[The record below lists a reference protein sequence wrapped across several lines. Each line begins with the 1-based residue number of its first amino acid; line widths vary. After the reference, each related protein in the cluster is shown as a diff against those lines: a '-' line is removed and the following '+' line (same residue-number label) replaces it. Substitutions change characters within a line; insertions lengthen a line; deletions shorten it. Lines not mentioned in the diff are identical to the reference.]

1 MARRSDHTREEL
13 QEMALTAAETLLDEQ
28 GGAALSTRKV
38 AAAIGYSVGSLY
50 LVFKNL
56 DDLCWQINARTL
68 EGLTRALEQQSADQS
83 PRDRLKAYANA
94 YLDYALK
101 WSHRWALLFDHST
114 DEGDAP
120 EWLQEK
126 IARLFRRVE
135 IDLAELYPNETAD
148 DITLAARTLWG
159 GVHGITQ
166 LKMRDKLFFGGDSAA
181 QLMADSLIDRYLD
194 GWTLSKE
201 KARGDAEGKV
211 KGDAA

>member
-50 LVFKNL
+50 LIFKNL

-68 EGLTRALEQQSADQS
+68 EGLTQVLDQQSIDQS
-83 PRDRLKAYANA
+83 PRDRLKSYANA
-94 YLDYALK
+94 YLDYARE

-126 IARLFRRVE
+126 IAMLFSRVE
-135 IDLAELYPNETAD
+135 IDLAELYPNETPEK
-148 DITLAARTLWG
+148 ITLAARTLWG

-181 QLMADSLIDRYLD
+181 QLMTDSLIDRYLD
-194 GWTLSKE
+194 GWSLSE
-201 KARGDAEGKV
+201 ERVEVVA
-211 KGDAA
+211 KGDSA

>member
-13 QEMALTAAETLLDEQ
+13 QEMALIAAETLLDEQ

-38 AAAIGYSVGSLY
+38 ASAIGYSVGSLY

-68 EGLTRALEQQSADQS
+68 EGLMQTLEQQSADQS

-94 YLDYALK
+94 YLDYARE

-120 EWLQEK
+120 EWLQDK
-126 IARLFRRVE
+126 IATLFGRVE
-135 IDLAELYPNETAD
+135 VDLAELYPDETPE

-181 QLMADSLIDRYLD
+181 QLMTDSLIDRYLD
-194 GWTLSKE
+194 GWAYTKGQT
-201 KARGDAEGKV
+201 KGNA